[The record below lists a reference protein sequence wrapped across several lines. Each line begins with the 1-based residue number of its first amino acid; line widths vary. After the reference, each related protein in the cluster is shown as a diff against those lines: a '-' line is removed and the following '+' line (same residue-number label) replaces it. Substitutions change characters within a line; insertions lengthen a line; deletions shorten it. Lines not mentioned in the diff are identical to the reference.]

1 MCGLLFVTVI
11 APVITGCIVA
21 WFTYWLNQH
30 NK

>member
-1 MCGLLFVTVI
+1 MDFLFVKVI

>member
-1 MCGLLFVTVI
+1 MDFLFVTVI

-21 WFTYWLNQH
+21 CFTYWLNQR

>member
-1 MCGLLFVTVI
+1 MDFLFVTVI
-11 APVITGCIVA
+11 ASVITGCIVA

>member
-1 MCGLLFVTVI
+1 MDFLFVTVI

-21 WFTYWLNQH
+21 WFTYWLNQR

>member
-1 MCGLLFVTVI
+1 MDFLFVTVI
-11 APVITGCIVA
+11 TPVITGCIVA

>member
-1 MCGLLFVTVI
+1 M
-11 APVITGCIVA
+11 VA